1 MKKELIQ
8 NIAKQLKSY
17 GYKVYIAKNG
27 EYGFYTEGVKVVSFG
42 GSWCFSVDFSG
53 NYSSKEMRQT
63 GTGWQIA
70 KDMGVIT
77 KEQAEQFIK
86 TGAPHWATSGIPVK
100 YTTPEQYLKMYGSSS
115 GYVEFTGE

>member
-17 GYKVYIAKNG
+17 GYTVYIAKSG
-27 EYGFYTEGVKVVSFG
+27 EYGFYTDGEKVVSFG

-53 NYSSKEMRQT
+53 NYKSERMTST

-70 KDMGVIT
+70 KEMGIIT
-77 KEQAEQFIK
+77 EEQAEQFIK
-86 TGAPHWATSGIPVK
+86 ACAPHWATNGIPVK
-100 YTTPEQYLKMYGSSS
+100 YTTPEQYLKTYGSSS